1 MTYIQFSANVFFM
14 LKIRLQRVG
23 RKHEPVFR
31 VVVTDSHSG
40 PKAGKSVEIL
50 GLYDPRFNKSDI
62 KGERVK
68 YWMNNG
74 AQVSPTVHNL
84 LVGSKVIEG
93 KKVNVLPKKS
103 APVKEEAPAEEV
115 VAEAPQAEAPAPAAT
130 ETPAPEAPAETAPE
144 APKEEAPAEVP
155 AVEAEPATEAPAEEK
170 PAE

>member
-1 MTYIQFSANVFFM
+1 MTFLSFSANLFSM

-50 GLYDPRFNKSDI
+50 GSYDPRFNKSEI
-62 KGERVK
+62 KEERVK
-68 YWMNNG
+68 YWIDNG
-74 AQVSPTVHNL
+74 AQVSPTMHNL
-84 LVGSKVIEG
+84 LVNSKVIEG

-103 APVKEEAPAEEV
+103 APVKEEAPVE
-115 VAEAPQAEAPAPAAT
+115 EAPAPQVEPVAATKTPAEAT
-130 ETPAPEAPAETAPE
+130 ETATESIPAEAQ
-144 APKEEAPAEVP
+144 EETPAE
-155 AVEAEPATEAPAEEK
+155 EPKTEETPVEEK

>member
-1 MTYIQFSANVFFM
+1 M

-50 GLYDPRFNKSDI
+50 GLYDPRFNKSEI

-68 YWMNNG
+68 YWMDNG

-115 VAEAPQAEAPAPAAT
+115 VAEAPQAEAPAEAA
-130 ETPAPEAPAETAPE
+130 PAPETPSEVVAPE
-144 APKEEAPAEVP
+144 APKEETP

-170 PAE
+170 SAE

>member
-1 MTYIQFSANVFFM
+1 M

-50 GLYDPRFNKSDI
+50 GSYDPRFNKSEI
-62 KGERVK
+62 KTDRVK
-68 YWMNNG
+68 YWIDNG
-74 AQVSPTVHNL
+74 AQVSPTMHNL
-84 LVGSKVIEG
+84 LVTSKVIEG

-103 APVKEEAPAEEV
+103 APIKEETPVEETPVKAETPETPKAEES
-115 VAEAPQAEAPAPAAT
+115 
-130 ETPAPEAPAETAPE
+130 APEAPAEETQ
-144 APKEEAPAEVP
+144 
-155 AVEAEPATEAPAEEK
+155 TESSSEEK